1 METKDKLF
9 VAELFLA
16 LLEKDA
22 VKMNDIVNSL
32 RKEKDA
38 EERMEIE
45 EAKIDLSALDK
56 RLGRYDNYFDKM
68 LETAP
73 VNQDWNFIVKQ
84 LEDNVNELNTYFGW
98 INDVEKYDIQ
108 ITEQELQRMIQYRN
122 TIRNQIQQIRN
133 YPL

>member
-1 METKDKLF
+1 MISQDAKT
-9 VAELFLA
+9 FLLQA
-16 LLEKDA
+16 NQLQENFSRLITVNNLLK
-22 VKMNDIVNSL
+22 
-32 RKEKDA
+32 
-38 EERMEIE
+38 

-108 ITEQELQRMIQYRN
+108 ITEQKLQRMIQYRN

>member
-1 METKDKLF
+1 MISQDAKT
-9 VAELFLA
+9 FLLQA
-16 LLEKDA
+16 NQLQENFSRLITVNNLLK
-22 VKMNDIVNSL
+22 
-32 RKEKDA
+32 
-38 EERMEIE
+38 

-133 YPL
+133 YPRL

>member
-1 METKDKLF
+1 MISQDAKT
-9 VAELFLA
+9 FLLQA
-16 LLEKDA
+16 NQLQENFSRLITVNNLLK
-22 VKMNDIVNSL
+22 
-32 RKEKDA
+32 
-38 EERMEIE
+38 

-98 INDVEKYDIQ
+98 INDVERYDIQ